1 MKFSQGFLKTAAGV
15 QPFFQN
21 SKKMDLA
28 GLGLLAAA
36 PAYHGIKGF
45 QSLKSGDKKD
55 QSEGKSNIALAGT
68 ELAGLGL
75 LARAVQKGH

>member
-1 MKFSQGFLKTAAGV
+1 MKFSMGFIKVAAGTG
-15 QPFFQN
+15 FFQN

-36 PAYHGIKGF
+36 PAYHGYQGMKNIGSK
-45 QSLKSGDKKD
+45 DKKEK
-55 QSEGKSNIALAGT
+55 SEAKTNLALAGT
-68 ELAGLGL
+68 ELGGLGL